1 MKLSQKYGYVPAE
14 DAIAGSIQAIA
25 SNLDNISSKEVL
37 LQIFS
42 MMDLTTLHTQDTE
55 KSVIKLVEKANAL
68 KKEYPSYPQPA
79 SVCVFP
85 NFAPVVRDHR
95 LDPALG
101 VGETGLDFRPGMAG
115 RALQL
120 EVLRVHWGLAR
131 KHDRPLSLHAV
142 RAHGALLPLMREWG
156 AVRAQVHGFEGNPE
170 IARALCREGFFLS
183 MGRGLLRPTRPD
195 SFARALLAAV
205 PRGRA
210 MFETD
215 SDGPAGLRAV
225 VEGIASRSGIPFGEL
240 ADDGARSARAFL
252 GF

>member
-101 VGETGLDFRPGMAG
+101 VGEVAQRDDVLRRGGVVDAEPPGSGA
-115 RALQL
+115 RHKLAEA
-120 EVLRVHWGLAR
+120 EVLRQRHL
-131 KHDRPLSLHAV
+131 
-142 RAHGALLPLMREWG
+142 
-156 AVRAQVHGFEGNPE
+156 
-170 IARALCREGFFLS
+170 
-183 MGRGLLRPTRPD
+183 
-195 SFARALLAAV
+195 
-205 PRGRA
+205 
-210 MFETD
+210 
-215 SDGPAGLRAV
+215 
-225 VEGIASRSGIPFGEL
+225 
-240 ADDGARSARAFL
+240 
-252 GF
+252 